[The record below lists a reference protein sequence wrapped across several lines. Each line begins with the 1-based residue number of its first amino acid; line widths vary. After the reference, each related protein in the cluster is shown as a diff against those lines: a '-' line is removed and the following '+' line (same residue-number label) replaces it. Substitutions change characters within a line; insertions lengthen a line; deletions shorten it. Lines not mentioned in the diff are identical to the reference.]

1 MKRGGFPGLLKI
13 LANLK
18 KIKVFCT
25 TTMSKAWEDT
35 ARIWGCTQRAW
46 HLTYLQV
53 CCARLPR
60 RRRGRAPLVYGV
72 QHQHAQQLISY
83 ILKNIKL
90 HMTTMS
96 NAWENTALIW
106 GCTISMCSYWY
117 QDFKSIKLYIVFT
130 GEVTSFTTFE
140 DNQPFGVLF
149 MNTRHMQNNWF
160 CKWGRV
166 INSMMNSLFFW
177 VQSKWVFLIEHWHM
191 FFG

>member
-1 MKRGGFPGLLKI
+1 MHDYHVEGMGGHRSY
-13 LANLK
+13 
-18 KIKVFCT
+18 
-25 TTMSKAWEDT
+25 M
-35 ARIWGCTQRAW
+35 GCTQRAW

-60 RRRGRAPLVYGV
+60 RRCGRAPLVYGV

-83 ILKNIKL
+83 FKRLL
-90 HMTTMS
+90 S
-96 NAWENTALIW
+96 CIW
-106 GCTISMCSYWY
+106 LPCRRHGRTPLLYGGAPSACVATDIRI
-117 QDFKSIKLYIVFT
+117 FKSIKLYIVFT
-130 GEVTSFTTFE
+130 GEVTSFATFE

-149 MNTRHMQNNWF
+149 MNTRHMRNNWF

-166 INSMMNSLFFW
+166 INSMLNSYFFW